1 MVTAV
6 LPSMTGFRHNKAS
19 NIPEIRVRA
28 PTLTTN
34 ESDTSS
40 SGDTNR
46 NSVAFSTESG
56 STITPTSYA
65 RSHSASSA
73 PDQTA
78 RDTVLSSPA
87 GSKASSPPRLAGI
100 VGLFTGL
107 GALLALSIF
116 LPLPSRF
123 QHLEGVTPALALKY
137 AFYTVGTIA
146 FLVSLSVFIGL
157 HGLQGEEG
165 KGWRLLFGSTSKLKH
180 KVGYTPLA
188 PNDPSG
194 GETEGPL
201 LADEKPTPYYEL
213 FLSAGKLGFT
223 DNRITLAYLGGFVA
237 RASSVA
243 ISLFIPLSINVYFLT
258 HAIGSGACEGDPTS
272 PEYKKNCR
280 GAYILA
286 SMVTGTSQL
295 VALLCAPL
303 FGYLSDRFRRFE
315 APLLVA
321 TICGL
326 VGYIGFANLKS
337 PEIKDE
343 EGRGGGPLVLLW
355 VSLIGV
361 SQIGAIVCSLGLLGR
376 GIQGDEDVASKHELE
391 EEYHNRAAEAYHDEP
406 TESGEEDTST
416 VRREASGV
424 SSQRSGLKR
433 NSENRAHLKGSIAG
447 IYSFTGGAAI
457 LLLTKLGG
465 KLFDSLS
472 HGAPFYM
479 MAIFNAI
486 LGGVALASVTWRECS
501 SRRGG
506 AISLS

>member
-6 LPSMTGFRHNKAS
+6 LPSMTGFRHNKQS

-40 SGDTNR
+40 SEDTTH
-46 NSVAFSTESG
+46 NSIAFSTESG

-73 PDQTA
+73 PGQTE
-78 RDTVLSSPA
+78 RDTILSSPT

-100 VGLFTGL
+100 VGLFTGC

-116 LPLPSRF
+116 LPLPARF
-123 QHLEGVTPALALKY
+123 QRLEGVTSAVALNY
-137 AFYTVGTIA
+137 AFYTVGAIA
-146 FLVSLSVFIGL
+146 LLVALAVFIGL
-157 HGLQGEEG
+157 RGLQGEEG
-165 KGWRLLFGSTSKLKH
+165 KGWRLLFGSTSKLMD

-188 PNDPSG
+188 PNAPSG
-194 GETEGPL
+194 GETEGPVF
-201 LADEKPTPYYEL
+201 ADEKPTPYVQL
-213 FLSAGKLGFT
+213 LLSAAKLGFT

-280 GAYILA
+280 SAYILT
-286 SMVTGTSQL
+286 SMVTGVSQL
-295 VALLCAPL
+295 VALLCAPI

-321 TICGL
+321 TICGIT
-326 VGYIGFANLKS
+326 GYIGFANLRS
-337 PEIKDE
+337 PELKNEDE
-343 EGRGGGPLVLLW
+343 RGGGPLVLLW
-355 VSLIGV
+355 VSLIGI

-376 GIQGDEDVASKHELE
+376 AVQGDDDAASKQQLE
-391 EEYHNRAAEAYHDEP
+391 AEYHNRATEAYQDNPISTTENDE
-406 TESGEEDTST
+406 ST
-416 VRREASGV
+416 VRPVASGV

-465 KLFDSLS
+465 KLFDTVGS
-472 HGAPFYM
+472 GAPFYM

-486 LGGVALASVTWRECS
+486 LGGVTIGSVGWREWMM
-501 SRRGG
+501 RRGG
-506 AISLS
+506 AVHLS